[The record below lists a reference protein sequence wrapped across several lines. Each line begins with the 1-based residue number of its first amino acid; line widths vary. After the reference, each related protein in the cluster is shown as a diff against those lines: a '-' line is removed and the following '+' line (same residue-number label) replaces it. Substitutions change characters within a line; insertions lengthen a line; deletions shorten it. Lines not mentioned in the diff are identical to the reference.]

1 MSTHTS
7 AAALILGAALLGLGT
22 PAASAAADKPTV
34 EVHAYMQNRGYLAA
48 GANPTFRA
56 ERISVST
63 QAALPHDSSGYIE
76 LYYHPWATASGLYLE
91 SAYYDTPLGPGRLR
105 VGKGR
110 RLTFGITPSYG
121 NRRTSNYGVVAEA
134 FTQDRIQGVQYLLQ
148 RGALDAGLSVQTAF
162 RLGTRALG
170 EIPGDAAYN
179 AAHAVPHLSLRDLPG
194 ELSSKPQVSARLG
207 GRWGDGP
214 NGLRAGFSGSWG
226 GLDGR
231 DLANLRTSAPTNPL
245 TPGGTPALLPASTT
259 RAGQWQLG
267 PDFTYRHP
275 SGLLAQGEL
284 FFAEVSALGF
294 AGGYLLGGYE
304 APSGWRFYARY
315 GLQEMHTARTANPLS
330 WDTRQFSL
338 SVVQPLRQGLW
349 LQYEYERNSE
359 RTHGPKVNNDL
370 FFAELFTGF

>member
-76 LYYHPWATASGLYLE
+76 LYYHPWATASGLYQE

-110 RLTFGITPSYG
+110 RLTFGITPSRQPPHQQLRG
-121 NRRTSNYGVVAEA
+121 RRRGVHPGP
-134 FTQDRIQGVQYLLQ
+134 DQGVQYCCS
-148 RGALDAGLSVQTAF
+148 GARSMPVSACKPPSAWA
-162 RLGTRALG
+162 RARWAKSPATPRTCRPCRAPP
-170 EIPGDAAYN
+170 EPA
-179 AAHAVPHLSLRDLPG
+179 RLPG
-194 ELSSKPQVSARLG
+194 ELSSKPQVSLAWAAAGATARTACAPLLWLLG
-207 GRWGDGP
+207 RPRWPRPG
-214 NGLRAGFSGSWG
+214 
-226 GLDGR
+226 
-231 DLANLRTSAPTNPL
+231 NLRTSAPTNPL